1 MHVNH
6 FKGPEE
12 HKQWCDY
19 RRIFLASRFA
29 RALAYRAGPA
39 NPPVL
44 QAIMSRHKQQKWYHL
59 VEQAQG
65 YLINVNLDRTKP

>member
-1 MHVNH
+1 MRSL
-6 FKGPEE
+6 GTEE

-29 RALAYRAGPA
+29 RALVYRAGPV

-44 QAIMSRHKQQKWYHL
+44 QASIY
-59 VEQAQG
+59 
-65 YLINVNLDRTKP
+65 